1 MKNRLALLGI
11 LSILTFSALSFTGCD
26 SNEALWGAIP
36 VPSEITY
43 QGHLYLNTGKLV
55 AKQQVLTN
63 IHPLGTYDAATSTAA
78 EYTTGSLLST
88 DDCGRLNPV
97 IYSIDGVKPEEAIAF
112 KVLLV
117 THSGTAWYYYFKYE
131 RVS

>member
-1 MKNRLALLGI
+1 MKNKIVLRLLGI
-11 LSILTFSALSFTGCD
+11 LTFFTLSLVGCD
-26 SNEALWGAIP
+26 SDEALWGTTP

-43 QGHLYLNTGKLV
+43 QGQLYRNTGKLV

-63 IHPLGTYDAATSTAA
+63 IHPLGTYDAATSTVA
-78 EYTTGSLLST
+78 EYTTGSLLSP
-88 DDCGRLNPV
+88 DDYGRLNPT
-97 IYSIDGVKPEEAIAF
+97 IYSIDGVKTEESIAV

>member
-1 MKNRLALLGI
+1 MKNKIVLGLLGI
-11 LSILTFSALSFTGCD
+11 LTFFTLSLVGCD
-26 SNEALWGAIP
+26 SDEALWGTTP

-43 QGHLYLNTGKLV
+43 QGQLYRNTGKLV

-63 IHPLGTYDAATSTAA
+63 IHPLGTYDAATSTVA
-78 EYTTGSLLST
+78 EYTTGSLLSP
-88 DDCGRLNPV
+88 DDYGRFNPT
-97 IYSIDGVKPEEAIAF
+97 IYSIDGVKTEESIAV

>member
-26 SNEALWGAIP
+26 SDEALWGATP

-43 QGHLYLNTGKLV
+43 QGHLYRNTGKLV

-63 IHPLGTYDAATSTAA
+63 VHPLGTYNAATSTVA
-78 EYTTGSLLST
+78 EYTTGSLLSPE
-88 DDCGRLNPV
+88 DYGRLNPT
-97 IYSIDGVKPEEAIAF
+97 IYSIDGVRTEESIAV

>member
-26 SNEALWGAIP
+26 SDEALWGVTP

-63 IHPLGTYDAATSTAA
+63 IHPLGTYDAATSTA
-78 EYTTGSLLST
+78 EYTTGSLLSP

-97 IYSIDGVKPEEAIAF
+97 IYSIDGVKTEEAVAV

>member
-26 SNEALWGAIP
+26 SGEALWGATP
-36 VPSEITY
+36 VPSEISY

-78 EYTTGSLLST
+78 EYELGSLSSP
-88 DDCGRLNPV
+88 DDGGRLNPV
-97 IYSIDGVKPEEAIAF
+97 IYSIDGVKPEDAIAF
-112 KVLLV
+112 KILLV